1 MRLIHLADYG
11 GPYTGSF
18 IPMLHAVLSAGRSRG
33 WPVEAVFS
41 QTAEQ
46 YDWLHE
52 FTDDDIPVRFVP
64 TDSRRKLHTWLIDL
78 LNESVEPTILHTH
91 FTAFDIAAATASRRR
106 KDTAV
111 FWHVHSFLHANPIA
125 RIRNIVKYAFAGRL
139 VSGILCV
146 TPEIATN
153 VKRRLGPAD
162 RVMFFHNAIDTDRFP
177 MIDKAQRSSA
187 RTELGL
193 PDGPRILMH
202 FGWYWYAKG
211 GELFLE
217 SVKLLLDQEDEEIV
231 AVTIGGGDLAK
242 NLGKEIGLSDS
253 LYVLK
258 PIESVQSLYAAA
270 DLFVSTSHSEGMP
283 FSVMEALSSGL
294 PVVATDIPGHAS
306 IGKELEACRLTSIE
320 PRAVADG
327 VRTMLGRDSEST
339 QEATDTARR
348 WVVDHMDIS
357 VWSERL
363 IDLYE
368 RTLSKPS

>member
-18 IPMLHAVLSAGRSRG
+18 IPMVHAVLSAGRSRG

-64 TDSRRKLHTWLIDL
+64 TDSRRKLHAWLVDL
-78 LNESVEPTILHTH
+78 LNERSDPTVLHTH
-91 FTAFDIAAATASRRR
+91 FTSFDIAVAMAARHRQN
-106 KDTAV
+106 TAV
-111 FWHVHSFLHANPIA
+111 FWHVHSFLHTDPIA
-125 RIRNIVKYAFAGRL
+125 RIRNIVKYALAGRL
-139 VSGILCV
+139 VDGILCV
-146 TPEIATN
+146 TPEIANN

-177 MIDKAQRSSA
+177 LIDQEQRASA

-193 PDGPRILMH
+193 PSGPQILMH

-211 GELFLE
+211 GDLFLE
-217 SVKLLLDQEDEEIV
+217 SVKLLLEQQGEEIV
-231 AVTIGGGDLAK
+231 AVTIGGGDRAK
-242 NLGKEIGLSDS
+242 SLGKEIGLGDS

-258 PIESVQSLYAAA
+258 PIDSVQALYAAA
-270 DLFVSTSHSEGMP
+270 DLFISTSHSEGMP
-283 FSVMEALSSGL
+283 FSLMEALSSGL

-320 PRAVADG
+320 PQAVADG
-327 VRTMLGRDSEST
+327 VHAMLNRDSDST
-339 QEATDTARR
+339 QETAASARR
-348 WVVDHMDIS
+348 WIVDHMDIS

-363 IDLYE
+363 IDLYG
-368 RTLSKPS
+368 RTLSEPG

>member
-18 IPMLHAVLSAGRSRG
+18 IPMLHAVLSDGRSRG
-33 WPVEAVFS
+33 WHVEAVFS
-41 QTAEQ
+41 QTVEQ
-46 YDWLHE
+46 YDWVRE
-52 FTDDDIPVRFVP
+52 FTDDDIPIRFVP
-64 TDSRRKLHTWLIDL
+64 TDSRRKLHAWLVDL
-78 LNESVEPTILHTH
+78 LNESSDPTILHTH
-91 FTAFDIAAATASRRR
+91 FTAFDIAAATAARRR
-106 KDTAV
+106 QNTAV
-111 FWHVHSFLHANPIA
+111 FWHVHSFLHTNPIA
-125 RIRNIVKYAFAGRL
+125 RIRNIVKYSLAGRY

-177 MIDKAQRSSA
+177 MISAEQQASA

-193 PDGPRILMH
+193 PSGPRVLMH

-217 SVKLLLDQEDEEIV
+217 SVKLLLEQGDEEIV
-231 AVTIGGGDLAK
+231 AVTIGGGDRAK
-242 NLGKEIGLSDS
+242 NMGREIGLSDS

-258 PIESVQSLYAAA
+258 PIDSVQTLYAAA

-306 IGKELEACRLTSIE
+306 IGKELEACRLTSVE
-320 PRAVADG
+320 PQAVADG
-327 VRTMLGRDSEST
+327 VRATLDCDSEST
-339 QEATDTARR
+339 LEAANSARK
-348 WVVDHMDIS
+348 WIVDHMDIS
-357 VWSERL
+357 VWSDRL
-363 IDLYE
+363 IDLYD
-368 RTLSKPS
+368 RTLKKD

>member
-1 MRLIHLADYG
+1 MRIVHLADYG

-46 YDWLHE
+46 HDWVHE

-64 TDSRRKLHTWLIDL
+64 TDSRRKLHTWLVDL
-78 LNESVEPTILHTH
+78 LNESKDPTVLHTH
-91 FTAFDIAAATASRRR
+91 FTSFDIAAATAARRR
-106 KDTAV
+106 QNTAV
-111 FWHVHSFLHANPIA
+111 FWHVHSFLHTDPVA
-125 RIRNIVKYAFAGRL
+125 RFRNIVKYALAGRL
-139 VSGILCV
+139 VNGILCV

-177 MIDKAQRSSA
+177 MRGQEQRASA

-193 PDGPRILMH
+193 PDEPPILMH
-202 FGWYWYAKG
+202 FGWYWDAKG
-211 GELFLE
+211 GDLFLE
-217 SVKLLLDQEDEEIV
+217 SVKLLLEQLDKEVV
-231 AVTIGGGDLAK
+231 AVTIGGGDRAN
-242 NLGKEIGLSDS
+242 NLGTEIGLGKS
-253 LYVLK
+253 LYVLD
-258 PIESVQSLYAAA
+258 PTDHVQKLYAAA

-306 IGKELEACRLTSIE
+306 IGRDLEACQLTSVE
-320 PRAVADG
+320 PKAVADG
-327 VRTMLGRDSEST
+327 VRAMLNRDSAST
-339 QEATDTARR
+339 AEAAATARK
-348 WVVDHMDIS
+348 WIVDNMDIS
-357 VWSERL
+357 GWSERL
-363 IDLYE
+363 MDLYE
-368 RTLSKPS
+368 RTLSEPS